1 MDLSNSNSNDNQKSH
16 SIQTSFDNI
25 ESSKNVESNTDNYVF
40 VLDKSLSKNDKVK
53 EILTEAFET
62 PWFKSMVKI
71 VYSPYLILKIFL
83 FIFILVSTGYASY
96 LTIESIVA
104 YLEYGVT
111 SKTRTFSETPT
122 LFPKVTFCNANRFTT
137 EYAFNLTQMGINDA
151 SEVENDKKILLG
163 HKLED
168 ILKSCVFN
176 DAELCSPD
184 QFVWSFD
191 PHYGNCYTFNAERF
205 YSNGSKI
212 DLKTSS
218 IAGPFYGLE
227 LLLYVNVYEPLLAD
241 SVDSFGAIIRIGN
254 SSYSTHY
261 TKADGILILPGTLT
275 HVAVNR
281 ELKSLQ
287 PKPYSDCE
295 IDSNSPK
302 FIQGLDLYNL
312 IAQSNYLYTQELC
325 FIQCYQEFLIDK
337 YNCSDPNYLSL
348 FTNVSECTYEKYK
361 FGPDDV
367 FNVNFINKHCFA
379 KCPLE
384 CDQISFKTS
393 LSSTL
398 LNGNKYISYI
408 NWNANLTADF
418 LNRTID
424 AQTAA
429 QSYVSVKIFYETL
442 SYTHSTES
450 PQMDGVYLLGS
461 IGGNLGLFL
470 GISVFSICEVVQ
482 VVIEIIFVFKQQ
494 KITGV
499 N

>member
-1 MDLSNSNSNDNQKSH
+1 M
-16 SIQTSFDNI
+16 
-25 ESSKNVESNTDNYVF
+25 
-40 VLDKSLSKNDKVK
+40 
-53 EILTEAFET
+53 
-62 PWFKSMVKI
+62 
-71 VYSPYLILKIFL
+71 
-83 FIFILVSTGYASY
+83 
-96 LTIESIVA
+96 
-104 YLEYGVT
+104 
-111 SKTRTFSETPT
+111 
-122 LFPKVTFCNANRFTT
+122 
-137 EYAFNLTQMGINDA
+137 
-151 SEVENDKKILLG
+151 KK
-163 HKLED
+163 
-168 ILKSCVFN
+168 
-176 DAELCSPD
+176 
-184 QFVWSFD
+184 
-191 PHYGNCYTFNAERF
+191 
-205 YSNGSKI
+205 
-212 DLKTSS
+212 SS

-227 LLLYVNVYEPLLAD
+227 LEFYVNVYELLLAD

-281 ELKSLQ
+281 ELRSLQ

-348 FTNVSECTYEKYK
+348 FTNVSECTFEKYK

-367 FNVNFINKHCFA
+367 FNINFINKHCFA

-461 IGGNLGLFL
+461 IGGNMGLFL

>member
-1 MDLSNSNSNDNQKSH
+1 MSNDEKKLLSH
-16 SIQTSFDNI
+16 
-25 ESSKNVESNTDNYVF
+25 
-40 VLDKSLSKNDKVK
+40 
-53 EILTEAFET
+53 
-62 PWFKSMVKI
+62 
-71 VYSPYLILKIFL
+71 
-83 FIFILVSTGYASY
+83 
-96 LTIESIVA
+96 
-104 YLEYGVT
+104 
-111 SKTRTFSETPT
+111 
-122 LFPKVTFCNANRFTT
+122 
-137 EYAFNLTQMGINDA
+137 NLG
-151 SEVENDKKILLG
+151 
-163 HKLED
+163 D
-168 ILKSCVFN
+168 ILKYCAFN
-176 DAELCSPD
+176 GADLCGPD

-191 PHYGNCYTFNAERF
+191 PYYGNCYTFNAERF

-227 LLLYVNVYEPLLAD
+227 LELYVNVYELLLAD

-348 FTNVSECTYEKYK
+348 FNSSNLCSYMAFIFDSGY
-361 FGPDDV
+361 D

-384 CDQISFKTS
+384 CDQISFRTS

-398 LNGNKYISYI
+398 LNGNKYISFI
-408 NWNANLTADF
+408 KSNVNLTADF
-418 LNRTID
+418 LNRTLD

-429 QSYVSVKIFYETL
+429 QSFVNVKIFYETL

-482 VVIEIIFVFKQQ
+482 VVIEIIFVFRQQ
-494 KITGV
+494 KSTGV